1 VFQKY
6 WEINGDFG
14 GSKYLTVVGTLAV
27 VRLNFLPMVDE
38 SLTIFCYREVQN

>member
-14 GSKYLTVVGTLAV
+14 GSEYLTVVGTLAV
-27 VRLNFLPMVDE
+27 VRLNFLPR
-38 SLTIFCYREVQN
+38 LTKA